1 VEANSELAHERRWWT
16 LSVLCLSLT
25 VISID
30 NTILNVALPSIV
42 EGLNAPGSELQLLI
56 DGYTIVF
63 ACLLL
68 TAGSLGDK
76 LGRKGILTAG
86 LALFGMFSAFAA
98 FSTSSHMLILARALM
113 GIGGACIYPSTLS
126 ILTNTFHDPKER
138 ARAIGI
144 WAGVSGLGVAIGP
157 LAGGLLVEHFWW
169 GSVFLVN
176 VPICIGAII
185 AGHFL
190 VPTTTRDPDQALDP
204 FGAIFSIIGLIGLL
218 YAIIEVPDRGATD
231 PTVLVSFGLGVVF
244 LGAFAWWETHYAHPM
259 LDLRFFKNPRFSA
272 ASATIT
278 LTFFALYG
286 STFLLTQYFQFVLL
300 YSPFKAGMLTAPVAI
315 GIMVTAPQAPKLV
328 ERIGTKLVVC
338 LGLSIVATG
347 LFLYSVEPV
356 MASFIGGGGVR
367 LLFGVGMG
375 FVMAPA
381 TESIMGSLP
390 KAKAG
395 VGSAV
400 NDTTRQTGGAL
411 GVAVIGS
418 VFAATYHRVIQIPAG
433 LPAGAD
439 SMVHDSIGKAL
450 EAIGVY
456 NLPPQVG
463 KVVHDAAST
472 AFFRGMQVAA
482 WVGAAIVVCA
492 VIIAYRY
499 LPARAPQAVRED
511 IELET
516 AAKELAAVD
525 DGIYT

>member
-1 VEANSELAHERRWWT
+1 LA
-16 LSVLCLSLT
+16 VLCLSLT

-42 EGLNAPGSELQLLI
+42 ESLNARGSELQLLI

-86 LALFGMFSAFAA
+86 LALFGIFSAMAA
-98 FSTSSHMLILARALM
+98 FSTSSHMLIVARALM

-126 ILTNTFHDPKER
+126 ILTNTFHDNRER

-176 VPICIGAII
+176 VPICALAII
-185 AGHFL
+185 AGHFF
-190 VPTTTRDPDQALDP
+190 VPTTTRDADRALDP
-204 FGAIFSIIGLIGLL
+204 LGALFSIIGLMGLL
-218 YAIIEVPDRGATD
+218 FAIIEVPDRGISD
-231 PTVLVSFGLGVVF
+231 PIVLISLAVGLLF
-244 LGAFAWWETHYAHPM
+244 LGAFAWWETHTEYPM
-259 LDLRFFKNPRFSA
+259 LDLRFFQNPRFSA

-286 STFLLTQYFQFVLL
+286 STFLLTQYFQFVLG
-300 YSPFKAGMLTAPVAI
+300 YSPFKAGALTAPVAI

-328 ERIGTKLVVC
+328 ERIGTKRVVVM
-338 LGLSIVATG
+338 GLLIVATG

-356 MASFIGGGGVR
+356 MSSFVGGGAVR
-367 LLFGVGMG
+367 LMFGVGMG
-375 FVMAPA
+375 FIMAPA

-400 NDTTRQTGGAL
+400 NDTTRQAGGAL

-418 VFAATYHRVIQIPAG
+418 VFAATYHRVINVPAG
-433 LPAGAD
+433 LPPGAEP
-439 SMVHDSIGKAL
+439 MVHDSIGKAI
-450 EAIGVY
+450 EAIVTFQ
-456 NLPPQVG
+456 LPADLARA
-463 KVVHDAAST
+463 VHDAASD

-482 WVGAAIVVCA
+482 WVGTAVVLCAAVV
-492 VIIAYRY
+492 AYRY
-499 LPARAPQAVRED
+499 LPARADRAVRD
-511 IELET
+511 DPEL
-516 AAKELAAVD
+516 AIDAKEMAAID